1 VTSSVPAGSAS
12 PPDPPSSDPH
22 ARPYTFGTTPTAA
35 QRLALLAALYEPD
48 SRALLARWAPRD
60 PTRPPPLA
68 IDLGCGPGH
77 TARLVHEVTGA
88 RRTTGVE
95 RSPEFAALAR
105 AEAPEGV
112 EIVEGDVTAE
122 DLPIDPA
129 DVVHAR
135 FLLTHLSAPAR
146 ALRGW
151 GRLLRPDGVL
161 ILVEVARLVSRD
173 TVLGRYYELVADLQQ
188 HHGQALDIGARLGE
202 IAGGVPGLRVVHSG
216 LRAWNPPTAAMA
228 GLHVLN
234 LRTWRTDR
242 YAAGAFDPDE
252 LDALDDALLE
262 IARGRPAEPIEQE
275 LAEVVLT
282 TA

>member
-1 VTSSVPAGSAS
+1 MPAGSPH
-12 PPDPPSSDPH
+12 PPD
-22 ARPYTFGTTPTAA
+22 PYTFGTTPTAA

-48 SRALLARWAPRD
+48 SRALLARWAPR
-60 PTRPPPLA
+60 PTEHA

-77 TARLVHEVTGA
+77 TACLVHQVTGA
-88 RRTTGVE
+88 RRTTGIE
-95 RSPEFAALAR
+95 RSSTFAALAR

-112 EIVEGDVTAE
+112 EIVEADVTAE
-122 DLPIDPA
+122 DLPVDPA

-146 ALRGW
+146 VVHRW

-161 ILVEVARLVSRD
+161 ILVETARLVSRD
-173 TVLGRYYELVADLQQ
+173 PVLGRYYELIADLQQ
-188 HHGQALDIGARLGE
+188 HHGQALDVGARLGE
-202 IAGGVPGLRVVHSG
+202 FAGGAPGLRVVHSG
-216 LRAWNPPTAAMA
+216 LRTWNPPTAAMA

-234 LRTWRTDR
+234 LRTWRNDR

-252 LDALDDALLE
+252 LDALDDALLD